1 MSAAVN
7 ILKSEAATIEAR
19 FAGEQGAFRLDVSF
33 TAPARGVTALFGPS
47 GCGKTTVLRCM
58 AGLQHMPGTLRV
70 GSEVWQ
76 DSSADM
82 FRKPHL
88 RDTGYVFQEANLFA
102 HLSVR
107 DNLLFGARRSKA
119 AATSASVDFDH
130 ICKLLNIVPLL
141 DRSPVSLSGGE
152 RQRIAVGRALLS
164 KPQILLMDEPLSA
177 LDQQTK
183 NDILPYFEALHEE
196 LAIPVIY
203 VTHDMREVERLADTL
218 VLMKNG
224 HVLASGPLETLQSD
238 PALPLLTAP
247 DAAVTLEGTIRETEA
262 RYSLTYFDIAGGSL
276 AASGLQGE
284 TGERKRLRIA
294 ASDVSF
300 TRTAPEATTILN
312 ILPAVITAVE
322 RHGDG
327 PQVDV
332 IVRLGQNG
340 EGARILGRITR
351 KSQETLALA
360 EGDLVYAQ
368 IKGVAIASSGSGSR
382 FRKL

>member
-1 MSAAVN
+1 MSNAEN

-19 FAGEQGAFRLDVSF
+19 FAGDQGGFRLDVSF

-58 AGLQHMPGTLRV
+58 AGLQHMPGTLRI
-70 GSEVWQ
+70 GSDAWQ
-76 DSSADM
+76 DSSANL

-119 AATSASVDFDH
+119 AATGAAVDFDH
-130 ICKLLNIVPLL
+130 ICKLLNIAPLL

-152 RQRIAVGRALLS
+152 RQRVAVGRALLS
-164 KPQILLMDEPLSA
+164 KPRILLMDEPLSA

-183 NDILPYFEALHEE
+183 NDVLPYFEALHEE

-218 VLMKNG
+218 VLMENG
-224 HVLASGPLETLQSD
+224 RVLASGQLEALQSD

-247 DAAVTLEGTIRETEA
+247 DAAVTLEGTIRETEEQ
-262 RYSLTYFDIAGGSL
+262 YSLTHFDIAGGSL

-284 TGERKRLRIA
+284 KGERKRLRIA

-300 TRTAPEATTILN
+300 TRSAPEATTILN

-332 IVRLGQNG
+332 IVRLGSDG
-340 EGARILGRITR
+340 GGARILGRITR
-351 KSQETLALA
+351 KSLEVLALA

>member
-1 MSAAVN
+1 MSDAEN

-19 FAGEQGAFRLDVSF
+19 FAGDQGGFRLDVSF

-76 DSSADM
+76 DSSADV

-102 HLSVR
+102 HLSAR

-119 AATSASVDFDH
+119 AATGAAVDFDH
-130 ICKLLNIVPLL
+130 ICKLLNIAPLL

-152 RQRIAVGRALLS
+152 RQRVAVGRALLS
-164 KPQILLMDEPLSA
+164 KPRILLMDEPLSA

-183 NDILPYFEALHEE
+183 NDVLPYFEALHEE

-218 VLMKNG
+218 VLMENG
-224 HVLASGPLETLQSD
+224 RVLASGQLEALQSD

-247 DAAVTLEGTIRETEA
+247 DAAVTLEGTIREAEEQ
-262 RYSLTYFDIAGGSL
+262 YSLTHFDIAGGSL

-284 TGERKRLRIA
+284 KGERKRLRIV

-332 IVRLGQNG
+332 IVRLGSDG
-340 EGARILGRITR
+340 GGARILGRITR
-351 KSQETLALA
+351 KSLEVLALA

>member
-1 MSAAVN
+1 MSDAVN

-19 FAGEQGAFRLDVSF
+19 FAGDQGGFRLDVSF

-58 AGLQHMPGTLRV
+58 AGLQHMPGTLRI
-70 GSEVWQ
+70 GSDTWQ
-76 DSSADM
+76 DSSANL

-107 DNLLFGARRSKA
+107 DNLLFGARRSNA
-119 AATSASVDFDH
+119 AATGAAVDFDH
-130 ICKLLNIVPLL
+130 ICKLLNIAPLL

-152 RQRIAVGRALLS
+152 RQRVAVGRALLS
-164 KPQILLMDEPLSA
+164 KPRILLMDEPLSA

-183 NDILPYFEALHEE
+183 NDVLPYFEALHEE

-218 VLMKNG
+218 VLMENG
-224 HVLASGPLETLQSD
+224 RVLASGQLEALQSD

-247 DAAVTLEGTIRETEA
+247 DAAVTLEGTIRETEEQ
-262 RYSLTYFDIAGGSL
+262 YSLTHFDIAGGSL

-284 TGERKRLRIA
+284 KGERKRLRIA

-300 TRTAPEATTILN
+300 TRSAPEATTILN

-332 IVRLGQNG
+332 IVRLGSDG
-340 EGARILGRITR
+340 GGARILGRITR
-351 KSQETLALA
+351 KSLEVLALA

>member
-1 MSAAVN
+1 MSEAAT
-7 ILKSEAATIEAR
+7 IPMSEAATIEAR
-19 FAGEQGAFRLDVSF
+19 FAGEQGAFRLEVAFS
-33 TAPARGVTALFGPS
+33 APARGVTALFGPS

-76 DSSADM
+76 DSSADL

-119 AATSASVDFDH
+119 TATGAAVDFDH

-152 RQRIAVGRALLS
+152 RQRVAVGRALLS

-218 VLMKNG
+218 VLMESG
-224 HVLASGPLETLQSD
+224 RVLASGQLEALQSD

-247 DAAVTLEGTIRETEA
+247 DAAVTLEGTIRETEEQ
-262 RYSLTYFDIAGGSL
+262 YSLTHFDIAGGSL

-284 TGERKRLRIA
+284 KGERKRLRIA

-312 ILPAVITAVE
+312 ILPAVIAAVE

-332 IVRLGQNG
+332 IVRLGPDG
-340 EGARILGRITR
+340 GGARILGRITR
-351 KSQETLALA
+351 KSLEVLALA
-360 EGDLVYAQ
+360 VGDLVYAQ